1 MKINDKI
8 SESRSN
14 KKLCNS
20 NIESNKKNRK
30 IIILVK
36 QNSKEKEHEIMF
48 SQKIVVFPIYNFQT
62 GFGETIFNVKLMRRC
77 LPFTTR

>member
-48 SQKIVVFPIYNFQT
+48 FQKIFVFSIYNFQT
-62 GFGETIFNVKLMRRC
+62 GFGETIFNVKLMRSGEGG
-77 LPFTTR
+77 

>member
-36 QNSKEKEHEIMF
+36 QNSKGKEHEKKFFPENSCVINLKF
-48 SQKIVVFPIYNFQT
+48 SDRFW
-62 GFGETIFNVKLMRRC
+62 
-77 LPFTTR
+77 

>member
-20 NIESNKKNRK
+20 DIESNKKNRK

-48 SQKIVVFPIYNFQT
+48 FPENSCVLNLKFSDR
-62 GFGETIFNVKLMRRC
+62 FW
-77 LPFTTR
+77 

>member
-48 SQKIVVFPIYNFQT
+48 FPENSCVL
-62 GFGETIFNVKLMRRC
+62 NL
-77 LPFTTR
+77 